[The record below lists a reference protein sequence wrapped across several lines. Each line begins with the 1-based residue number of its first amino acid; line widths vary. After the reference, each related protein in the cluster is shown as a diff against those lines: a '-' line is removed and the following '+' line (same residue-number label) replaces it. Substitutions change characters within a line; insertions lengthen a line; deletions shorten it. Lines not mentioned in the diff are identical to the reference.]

1 MAFNLGAFAGG
12 LAKGGINTY
21 VTLQELEEKK
31 KEREMREAADRRQA
45 IEFEDRMREKEA
57 VRSAAAES
65 YGRIGKAALSGDL
78 QADTGVGP
86 QQAAALTVTS
96 GDAAFDAADRAQ
108 IADTLRQGAQRAGQA
123 AATPEAKAIA
133 AQYNPARPTMT
144 KDMAADEY
152 AKRLYAAGLT
162 EKAQAAEA
170 GALNISSGKRAERYA
185 QQQETAL
192 GFQQNVFDSLKQ
204 ANGDIAKVLEE
215 HFVPIYNEGKLP
227 GMNDGKTATIA
238 KNAMGGNSIVLTDK
252 KGNQEVMP
260 ADINTLQFLTSKVQD
275 LMMTSS
281 SPENYWRGKEDFRK
295 NQELKLSERRVDIEA
310 EKLGVDKDTLKLN
323 RDKFVEEQKLTPGR
337 MAELDA
343 KVRNYNADANYRNA
357 MAKSASEKTGNWSVL
372 GADTD
377 GQPISYDKNTGNFA
391 RKDGKPIQDVTFFKK
406 ITGEREPKPVPDKA
420 LEQLQKNYAD
430 EVSGAKT
437 PDQMKAIQKKYS
449 ALGVNTGYV
458 DPVAAAMKDAKPG
471 SDPFA
476 GGGKGGAVA
485 APASAIPLPTPAP
498 APRYGNISSELQG
511 PITDRIGGLDIEI
524 ERAMQTL
531 RQQPSLANAQALQAL
546 RTQRDQLAASPLVR

>member
-1 MAFNLGAFAGG
+1 MAFNLGAFASG
-12 LAKGGINTY
+12 LAKGGIGTY

-45 IEFEDRMREKEA
+45 IEFEDRMREKES

-78 QADTGVGP
+78 QADTGIGP
-86 QQAAALTVTS
+86 QQAAGLTNNS
-96 GDAAFDAADRAQ
+96 GDAFDAYDRAQ
-108 IADTLRQGAQRAGQA
+108 IAETLRQNAQRQGEV
-123 AATPEAKAIA
+123 AATPEAKAVA

-144 KDMAADEY
+144 KEMAADEY
-152 AKRLYAAGLT
+152 SKRLYAAGLT

-185 QQQETAL
+185 QRQETAL
-192 GFQQNVFDSLKQ
+192 GFQQNVLDSLKQ

-227 GMNDGKTATIA
+227 GLDDGKTATIA

-252 KGNQEVMP
+252 KGKQEVLP
-260 ADINTLQFLTSKVQD
+260 ADINTLQSLTSKVQD
-275 LMMTSS
+275 LMMASS

-295 NQELKLSERRVDIEA
+295 NQELKLSERRVGIEA

-323 RDKFVEEQKLTPGR
+323 RDKFAEEQKLTPGKI
-337 MAELDA
+337 AESEA
-343 KVRNYNADANYRNA
+343 KVKNYNADANYRNSL
-357 MAKSASEKTGNWSVL
+357 AKSLGEKTGNWAVL

-377 GQPISYDKNTGNFA
+377 GEPISYDKNTGNFA

-406 ITGEREPKPVPDKA
+406 ITGERDAKPVPDKA
-420 LEQLQKNYAD
+420 NEQLQKNYAD

-437 PDQMKAIQKKYS
+437 PEEIKAIQKKYS
-449 ALGVNTGYV
+449 TLGVSTGYV

-476 GGGKGGAVA
+476 GGGKGGTVA
-485 APASAIPLPTPAP
+485 APKAAIPMPTPAP
-498 APRYGNISSELQG
+498 VPRYGNISQEVTG
-511 PITDRIGGLDIEI
+511 PITDRIGNLDIEI

-531 RQQPSLANAQALQAL
+531 RQQPTPQNAQVLQTL
-546 RTQRDQLAASPLVR
+546 RAQRDQLAANPLIR